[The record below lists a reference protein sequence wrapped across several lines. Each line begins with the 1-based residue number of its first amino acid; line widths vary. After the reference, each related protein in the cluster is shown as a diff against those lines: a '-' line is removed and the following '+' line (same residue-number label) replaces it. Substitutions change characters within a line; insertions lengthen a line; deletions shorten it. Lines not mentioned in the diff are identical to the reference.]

1 MKHKIGIIGFGG
13 MAHHHYEMLSGYE
26 RADVKGIYDID
37 PKVMERA
44 EKKGIHTYKTT
55 EEMLSD
61 GEIDIILVATTNDV
75 HKELSIDALKAGKN
89 VLCEKPATISSAELQ
104 EIIDT
109 SVKCGRV
116 FTVNQNRRVNRD
128 FVLMRNKVDEG
139 LIGKP
144 YVIESYV
151 EGSRG
156 MPSGWRTIKRLGGGM
171 MLDWGVH
178 LIDQILCMT
187 DDKVVN
193 VFCKMFKIQY
203 PEVDDNF
210 RLTLTF
216 SKGLVAY
223 IEVATNNYITHP
235 RWYVL
240 GKQGTLAID
249 DWDCDG
255 KIVRCIDKEDVW
267 EEEIIQTAAGPTKT
281 MAPRNKNSVETIPL
295 SMPDGVTDSILV
307 TYDQFIDAIE
317 GEAELTIKPEQ
328 VMRVM
333 KVMEAA
339 FESDAKAQA
348 IITNI

>member
-1 MKHKIGIIGFGG
+1 M
-13 MAHHHYEMLSGYE
+13 
-26 RADVKGIYDID
+26 
-37 PKVMERA
+37 
-44 EKKGIHTYKTT
+44 
-55 EEMLSD
+55 
-61 GEIDIILVATTNDV
+61 
-75 HKELSIDALKAGKN
+75 
-89 VLCEKPATISSAELQ
+89 
-104 EIIDT
+104 
-109 SVKCGRV
+109 
-116 FTVNQNRRVNRD
+116 
-128 FVLMRNKVDEG
+128 
-139 LIGKP
+139 
-144 YVIESYV
+144 
-151 EGSRG
+151 
-156 MPSGWRTIKRLGGGM
+156 
-171 MLDWGVH
+171 
-178 LIDQILCMT
+178 
-187 DDKVVN
+187 
-193 VFCKMFKIQY
+193 
-203 PEVDDNF
+203 
-210 RLTLTF
+210 
-216 SKGLVAY
+216 
-223 IEVATNNYITHP
+223 
-235 RWYVL
+235 